1 MRTFKTNKQYKSEK
15 FGETITIYERTRVML
30 YYKDNDGRHGNSVIC
45 RDKEGNEKANI
56 FNNMDVINA

>member
-15 FGETITIYERTRVML
+15 FGENITIYDRTRGML
-30 YYKDNDGRHGNSVIC
+30 FYKDNEGRHGNSVVL